1 MHAMLALGAAH
12 LTLCTTANYSSQA
25 LSHRIQA
32 IQSINKMLSR
42 PSFTRHDGDAAMG
55 TLLALVFQST
65 LMPEGM
71 LDFAAM
77 VRGCKLPSPIHF
89 LGRRF

>member
-1 MHAMLALGAAH
+1 MLALGAAH
-12 LTLCTTANYSSQA
+12 LTLCTASNYSSQA
-25 LSHRIQA
+25 LSHRINA
-32 IQSINKMLSR
+32 IQGINKLLSR
-42 PSFTRHDGDAAMG
+42 PSFTINDGDAAMG

-77 VRGCKLPSPIHF
+77 VRGCKSQAHL
-89 LGRRF
+89 LM